1 MRFGHI
7 ISASL
12 LLCILLSSFPLL
24 AAPENITAG
33 ISEKLYNVS
42 GIVIDKVSRE
52 PVPFATVSVWKG
64 SKYAVT
70 DTSGMFIIE
79 GVPAGAC
86 RLQIDLLGYNQY
98 ISEEFMV
105 SPMSYF
111 VRAEIEEQSTL
122 LSQVI
127 IKPKAEPY
135 RRLPESPLSQRT
147 IGVQEIERN
156 PGSNRDISR
165 VVSSLSGVATVAGG
179 GYRNDLLVRG
189 GGPSENRFFLDGIEI
204 PGINHFST
212 QGSSGG
218 PVGIIDADFIR
229 EVDFYAGSFPVAR
242 GGAVSSVLDF
252 KLKEGDPVKNRYKF
266 TIGASEAGI
275 TSSGHLSKKTNYLV
289 SARTSYLQL
298 LFKAIGLPFLPSFT
312 DAQFKIK
319 TRFNNKHELIF
330 IGIAG
335 FDNMTLNEDTGG
347 KESNEYILAYFPV
360 IQQEVFTLGTIFRH
374 YYGNNTMNLYLSHSY
389 LNNRNTKYSNNDY
402 SSEQN
407 LSLKYRSVEQETK
420 FRIENVSKISD
431 FRLTLGAGTELP
443 TYSNNTYQKIFL
455 ENPVTV
461 NYSTNLSFL
470 KYSAFANINYTSPD
484 KRFTANA
491 GARADGNSY
500 SSQMANPFNQFSPRA
515 SVSYEIAKD
524 FYLNAS
530 AGRYYQLPPLTAM
543 GFKNS
548 NGEYVNKGLKYIG
561 SDQVVIG
568 ADYRNDSG
576 FQATFEL
583 FHKWNFNGM
592 YSVADSIPVEGKGIN
607 YGVVGNE
614 EITSTIKG
622 RSYGAELSVRWFV
635 TDKFNLL
642 ASLTVFRSLFLSK
655 EGEVIPRSWDNRR
668 LMNISAGYKLPA
680 NFRIGAKFR
689 YSGGSPYTPLDED
702 KSSLVSAW
710 DASGRG
716 YFNYEYYN
724 TRYLGVFSQL
734 DLRLDKNFYF
744 NKFALKVYVDIQN
757 ALNTRFRNADVLVST
772 GTILNPDAPYIQ
784 QRYMMKKIEL
794 TEGTLV
800 PTLGITVE
808 F

>member
-165 VVSSLSGVATVAGG
+165 VVSSLPGVATVAGG

>member
-1 MRFGHI
+1 MRLVYI
-7 ISASL
+7 LLASL
-12 LLCILLSSFPLL
+12 LLSFFASISLL
-24 AAPENITAG
+24 AASENIAAG

-42 GIVIDKVSRE
+42 GVVIDKVSRE
-52 PVPFATVSVWKG
+52 PVPFATVSIWKG
-64 SKYAVT
+64 NKYSTT
-70 DTSGMFIIE
+70 DTLGRFSISGI
-79 GVPAGAC
+79 PAGTY
-86 RLQIDLLGYNQY
+86 RVQVDILGYNQY
-98 ISEEFMV
+98 ISEEFIISAMG
-105 SPMSYF
+105 YY
-111 VRAEIEEQSTL
+111 VRVEIEEQSTL
-122 LSQVI
+122 LSQVVV
-127 IKPKAEPY
+127 KPKAEPY

-165 VVSSLSGVATVAGG
+165 VVSSLPGVSTVAGG

-319 TRFNNKHELIF
+319 TRFNNKHELIL

-360 IQQEVFTLGTIFRH
+360 IQQEVFTFGAIFRH

-420 FRIENVSKISD
+420 FRIENISKISD
-431 FRLTLGAGTELP
+431 FRLTLGAGIELP
-443 TYSNNTYQKIFL
+443 DYSNNTYQKIFL

-461 NYSTNLSFL
+461 NYTTNLSFL

-484 KRFTANA
+484 KRLSANA
-491 GARADGNSY
+491 GARTDGNSY
-500 SSQMANPFNQFSPRA
+500 SSQMANPLNQFSPRA
-515 SVSYEIAKD
+515 SISYEIAKN

-530 AGRYYQLPPLTAM
+530 AGRYYQLPPFTAM

-548 NGEYVNKGLKYIG
+548 EGEYVNKGLKYIG

-576 FQATFEL
+576 LQITLEL
-583 FHKWNFNGM
+583 FQKWNFNGM

-642 ASLTVFRSLFLSK
+642 ASLTMFRSRFLSK
-655 EGEVIPRSWDNRR
+655 EGELIPRSWDNRR

-689 YSGGSPYTPLDED
+689 YSGGNPFTPLDED

-716 YFNYEYYN
+716 YLNYGYYN
-724 TRYLGVFSQL
+724 SQYLGIFSQL
-734 DLRLDKNFYF
+734 DLRLDKEFYF

-757 ALNTRFRNADVLVST
+757 ALNTKFRNADVLVST
-772 GTILNPDAPYIQ
+772 GTIVNPDAPYSL
-784 QRYMMKKIEL
+784 QRYQMKKIEL